1 MIPTDRQKIRTQDI
15 VEYQLPAWVR
25 EDFPLVASFFKTY
38 YTSQEVVGG
47 PTDLIKN
54 LTEYIS
60 PQVIADG
67 RESTELKVTID
78 PFAETI
84 TANFNLANDIQGTAG
99 FPDKWGLIQID
110 EEIILYERKSRNQF
124 LNCIRGFSGTTS
136 YKTPNEPDQ
145 LTFSTSEAVS
155 HNSGSKIINLSALLL
170 AEFFTKLKYLYT
182 PGFENRN
189 LDDELNKRLFVSRA
203 IDFYTSKGSQQSFD
217 ILFGALYGEWVEV
230 FKPRKHLFRPSDS
243 KYRITNDLVVQITN
257 IPDGVSPYDALN
269 KTLFQKAYP
278 EYGINAAA
286 SPITNIQKSTYDGE
300 DYYTISLDSDYDKDL
315 PLTGA
320 TFGKF
325 VVHPNTKTTTSSAF
339 STSFIDVDSTIGF
352 PNSGELFVEYNERDT
367 GIISY
372 AEKTST
378 QFIGVTGISQNIPQF
393 TDIRLNITA
402 FANTN
407 DGPIEYRVGSVLS
420 KDQIETPN
428 WYFNE
433 NDYGLIES
441 LGITTDGV
449 RSEAWIHNQAVK
461 IELESFDGSVAVS
474 YTEHDLNLQDKVT
487 MLDFAGTEYRGTISQ
502 VSDAFTFTIVFDNGV
517 APRIDE
523 DFQYSI
529 YKEILKPTVSNKN
542 KAAYQYLE
550 NLQSNVQNT
559 YGDFKADVLVNSS
572 SLPSFS
578 NIDLDFYDRKFLLDG
593 EYNGEVFTAPSS
605 VADHG
610 YFTGESVYYSTYQY
624 NATDS
629 LGNIIL
635 DDNGNPILLESKLEG
650 MTEGVYFVKRIDAQ
664 TFKLASSPPNLYNE
678 EYISV
683 SGTVENNSLT
693 YIEFYNKNVE
703 NQNLLRE
710 FKPPVN
716 KGDIFVTEPGTTGI
730 LVNGVEIL
738 NYKSQDII
746 NYGKIEKIN
755 VTAPGRD
762 YDVINPPVLE
772 IADDKGQYANGIVAV
787 AGSMLQLDL
796 LDTGFDYVKDPVI
809 TIKGG
814 NGQGARGEINTE
826 LVDHEVTFN
835 PVSGVS
841 TTANTIEFSTFHKF
855 RDIEYVIYRN
865 DDQEAVAGLGTNSRY
880 YAKPIDASTVQ
891 LYKNKED
898 LRLGINTISLTDYGS
913 GTEHSFES
921 VDKKRIVYS
930 VGVGSFGYGYQNK
943 ERRITAAGINTASHV
958 LRIVDHQYDDK
969 DIIQYS
975 CTGTPIQGLST
986 TSSYI
991 VTKLDDNEFKLSVQ
1005 GIGTGAEYKNYFDK
1019 KYVEF
1024 KSVGVGTHTFNY
1036 EPITVT
1042 VEGEIGV
1049 ANFPEYSSDEFTAKV
1064 QPLFRGEIT
1073 SVFVENHGQ
1082 QYGTESIINYE
1093 RQPIFQTKSG
1103 EDAGLLP
1110 ITNGGSIVEVLV
1122 TFPGSGYNS
1131 PPKLVVNGSGK
1142 YAELVPILENGSIVG
1157 ARIKNPGIGYFGNV
1171 SIDII
1176 PSGLGAEFFAE
1187 IQEWTINMFEKSRP
1201 VIGEDDG
1208 VLTPARND
1216 EYGIQY
1222 SYLYAPRKLRE
1233 ILLQKSPNNE
1243 LQYGNYDLPKTGN
1256 KESTA
1261 KFHSPIIGWAY
1272 DGNPIYGPYGFST
1285 PEGGSIRIMKSGY
1298 VRDNDIINSVNR
1310 PTLVPE
1316 SFVEDFVFTGQGD
1329 LDVHNGRYCITPE
1342 YPNGVYAYFATI
1354 DTGAVQ
1360 SSGVFFDY
1368 KEPQFPYLIGHT
1380 YKSVPNKF
1388 NFNKKSNAN
1397 DYDLNDS
1404 NWFRNTTPYKLNEE
1418 YADYPALFQSNK
1430 EVQSK
1435 LLIKRVSKGT
1445 LQGYEVNIAG
1455 DGYQV
1460 GDKLSFKPQDGARD
1474 AAARVSEVTGKK
1486 VTSVSVATTTLS
1498 GLEIVPEPS
1507 TGNYIAY
1514 ADEPHD
1520 LTNLDRVFVSGFST
1534 FVGDL
1539 QGYKD
1544 LNVRS
1549 EFFTLQTGLSTA
1561 AATGIVTY
1569 LNVYGTLTDTIY
1581 TIRENDIIG
1590 IGTEEFKILNV
1601 DTTNSRF
1608 RVLRGYNGITGINS
1622 FGAGYRIEENPR
1634 KLTFKSE
1641 VEDGVEFEYNREYY
1655 FNPAETVAI
1664 GSSSGVGI
1672 GTTLSFSNPGAGVTQ
1687 RFVPTRTLY
1696 LPNHDIQTGE
1706 ELIYNN
1712 NEGSSISI
1720 STDGATSSVL
1730 GSPSTVYGVRISGDL
1745 LGLAPNPIGIGTT
1758 GNIVAISSE
1767 GTGLL
1772 YFTGIGTNVYHSLK
1786 TNRSNVVTAEL
1797 SKNIVSVETE
1807 EPHGLIVNDEVD
1819 IDVNSGLST
1828 TISVIYNEY
1837 NNRLVFNPIGFNTLG
1852 IDTTLNT
1859 IELPNHGFLG
1869 GEKVIYQSGLS
1880 TTGPDNNGIYYVNR
1894 NTKDSIKLAPTRY
1907 DALAFGG
1914 EVVGITTVSDGSIS
1928 PINPPIEVYRNNV
1941 VKFDLSDNS
1950 LSFVIQTTRFPIF
1963 EFNLYSDINFRNKYE
1978 LTETN
1983 PFFEVEKNGEI
1994 GVSSDAYLKL
2004 TLNDNVEDILY
2015 YKLDQ
2020 TYRSLNEDYNASV
2033 FIDEEVVN
2041 YNKLSVVESLYSGKH
2056 RVLGVTSTTT
2066 FSYDLERTPEIS
2078 SYGSGVTYTTNS
2090 RRASGGVSEI
2100 EYSYRGSNYSQIVGV
2115 SSISGNGSGCVIA
2128 PQSTTIGSI
2137 TTTRTTNIG
2146 FDYPTDNTLRPVIN
2160 LPEIIEL
2167 EPLNSV
2173 ESIIVTS
2180 QGTNYTSAPDLVVI
2194 DGFSG
2199 DVITDLE
2206 LDYNLGDI
2214 EVEIVKNTNSL
2225 YDVDPI
2231 IIPINNSNGI
2241 GVTDASYNASTQE
2254 VTVQLTVGFSDA
2266 STFPFTVGSKLLVE
2280 NIAIIGFGNTVSKG
2294 YNSDAYDYALFEVT
2308 SANPQI
2314 GGRNGSVTYSMAN
2327 VLKSDQTPGI
2337 YDPINSTGQIVPQ
2350 SWFPTFD
2357 VNLAPNNFF
2366 IDEKVTSTSGCQ
2378 GSVQSW
2384 IPDTQ
2389 LIKVSSKC
2397 SYKVGDIITGSSSG
2411 AQGEIKSI
2419 LDFNAE
2425 FKLDSSAKVYKGWVD
2440 EVGFLNL
2447 DTERLQDSFYYQKLS
2462 YSLKSKVYYSDWDD
2476 AVSSLN
2482 HTAGFIKF
2490 SDLQIESGG
2499 SDGNGGSGGGNGSGD
2514 GDGGGPGPIIPP
2526 PPIIPP
2532 DTDVIVDIIQDGIS
2546 LNCYTQWDL
2555 VTENEYYIGNRKT
2568 SNEIYFRTKEIAD
2581 FFESIGNRVLIID
2594 DVSGEFN
2601 SEPRVDKFSEVEKFD
2616 IERRFTKV
2624 LTYVADKADIYD
2636 RQLLFF
2642 SVLHDGSNSFTSH
2655 YGRLE
2660 TKRELG
2666 SFDFRITDDEGIIL
2680 FYPVKFE
2687 VNDYAVSLINM
2698 SINSSVLNDNEE
2710 QDIGN
2715 ITKVKSYQARNITG
2729 TETVLSVPVSTRALK
2744 ILVEVDAPDQ
2754 QKYEADEYNLIHDG
2768 SEVYVSEYG
2777 QLANNPA
2784 VLTLGTIQNR
2794 AFDSF
2799 SDAGIGTYNAF
2810 ISGGNL
2816 NITFTLDQL
2825 NYTRADVNIL
2835 AFEMS
2840 DSGTTEDSFYIGVEN
2855 TNVGALETFYTPI
2868 GAGTTTA
2875 VGIASYSNTRDTPT
2889 ARYSAAYYVATVEDT
2904 TNSEYLMTEILVLDD
2919 SANSTQCWITEYGS
2933 IETAVGQYAG
2943 LGTFGARVNSTH
2955 TELVFT
2961 PEPGIDVRT
2970 RVLQMPIQLPDTF
2983 SELGTSGPID
2993 LDNGI
2998 IDAFAGDYEGT
3009 FNDIKRDFGLTH
3021 KGDPIFQKAF
3031 DGSST
3036 NDVDLIE
3043 NTILAPN
3050 HFFVDGERVIYSYD
3064 TNSANPLE
3072 IAPTNIP
3079 GYGVTATLPGGA
3091 ELFAVVFNPQKL
3103 QLATTAEN
3111 ALAADP
3117 IVIDITNVGAGVSGD
3132 FHTITATK
3140 QNTKC
3145 LIAIDNMIQSPITP
3159 TKITTSL
3166 SNDVDLADEVIRV
3179 TGITSIYSADLI
3191 RIDDEIMRVDGVG
3204 VGNSDLSIEVN
3215 RRWMGTRIS
3224 SHTAGAE
3231 IVKIEG
3237 NYNIVNN
3244 TLNFADPPIGPTPI
3258 GSTTNPPDDRD
3269 WTGLTTH
3276 STFQGRSFMRS
3287 AVAGGDDEAYDTN
3300 YIFDDVSDQFN
3311 GITSS
3316 FTLKSEEQDIVGFST
3331 NNGIVLINSIFQ
3343 EPTEPQITPRQY
3355 DLTELNGET
3364 EIQFYGNPIQQP
3376 NDIRTS
3382 DYPAGGT
3389 LSFVGSTT
3397 SFGYQPL
3404 IGAGATATV
3413 DGNGTITSINITN
3426 PGSGYRSGIQTNI
3439 FVGVTT
3445 DYPPQREVDIVGYA
3459 TATDGQITGIAL
3471 TNPGI
3476 GYTTPLY
3483 VVIDEPLSYDN
3494 VPLVYSSDSTP
3505 GVGTEGTVTIVVG
3518 QGSSVIDFEINR
3530 PGYDY
3535 GQGELLTVAV
3545 GGTTGIP
3552 TTGGTFQEFQIP
3564 VERTESDSFSG
3575 WHLGKLV
3582 DLDKIE
3588 QFFDGQRKTF
3598 PLRLLD
3604 EPVTIKSGEGSN
3616 VDIDAVVLVFIND
3629 ILQRPGEAYRISNG
3643 SAITFAEAPNGSVSG
3658 EPGDSGDTCK
3668 ILFYQ
3673 GSGDI
3678 DVIKREVPC
3687 NIEIGDSLTIHRTK
3701 FYCPE
3706 PEAVTQD
3713 PRLVKDIISVDIV
3726 ETVPYQ
3732 GVGIDGDPNCLRV
3745 VEWCKQTEDIFLDG
3759 KIESKSRC
3767 ELEARVHPTARV
3779 IAKVGTASSVIYVDS
3794 VKLGF
3799 DDVKEDKT
3807 PIEERLKIKIVDQVQ
3822 VPAVVEHNQAT
3833 SYTGDFGR
3841 VVGYGVEDFGG
3852 SEEITVDLYI
3862 PEDSYMRDAVRLG
3875 AAATSISGL
3884 STGDYFVISDSNVG
3898 FAETTNISVGINT
3911 GEVIGVGT
3919 QYIDNVY
3926 QVKDLAIVSS
3936 DIPGIGVTDVLRV
3949 GTNIRDEGGI
3959 TFSSQNILFDDAG
3972 IGFGSGPEPTPL
3984 TTVGFTTGFYFGS
3997 YSWGKITL
4005 GDRETPRDFGYN
4017 TTDRMSAPIISRFR
4031 PLKDNNYL

>member
-1 MIPTDRQKIRTQDI
+1 
-15 VEYQLPAWVR
+15 
-25 EDFPLVASFFKTY
+25 
-38 YTSQEVVGG
+38 
-47 PTDLIKN
+47 
-54 LTEYIS
+54 
-60 PQVIADG
+60 
-67 RESTELKVTID
+67 
-78 PFAETI
+78 
-84 TANFNLANDIQGTAG
+84 
-99 FPDKWGLIQID
+99 
-110 EEIILYERKSRNQF
+110 
-124 LNCIRGFSGTTS
+124 
-136 YKTPNEPDQ
+136 
-145 LTFSTSEAVS
+145 
-155 HNSGSKIINLSALLL
+155 
-170 AEFFTKLKYLYT
+170 
-182 PGFENRN
+182 
-189 LDDELNKRLFVSRA
+189 
-203 IDFYTSKGSQQSFD
+203 
-217 ILFGALYGEWVEV
+217 
-230 FKPRKHLFRPSDS
+230 
-243 KYRITNDLVVQITN
+243 
-257 IPDGVSPYDALN
+257 
-269 KTLFQKAYP
+269 
-278 EYGINAAA
+278 
-286 SPITNIQKSTYDGE
+286 
-300 DYYTISLDSDYDKDL
+300 
-315 PLTGA
+315 
-320 TFGKF
+320 
-325 VVHPNTKTTTSSAF
+325 
-339 STSFIDVDSTIGF
+339 
-352 PNSGELFVEYNERDT
+352 
-367 GIISY
+367 
-372 AEKTST
+372 
-378 QFIGVTGISQNIPQF
+378 
-393 TDIRLNITA
+393 
-402 FANTN
+402 
-407 DGPIEYRVGSVLS
+407 
-420 KDQIETPN
+420 
-428 WYFNE
+428 
-433 NDYGLIES
+433 
-441 LGITTDGV
+441 
-449 RSEAWIHNQAVK
+449 
-461 IELESFDGSVAVS
+461 
-474 YTEHDLNLQDKVT
+474 
-487 MLDFAGTEYRGTISQ
+487 
-502 VSDAFTFTIVFDNGV
+502 
-517 APRIDE
+517 
-523 DFQYSI
+523 
-529 YKEILKPTVSNKN
+529 
-542 KAAYQYLE
+542 
-550 NLQSNVQNT
+550 
-559 YGDFKADVLVNSS
+559 
-572 SLPSFS
+572 
-578 NIDLDFYDRKFLLDG
+578 
-593 EYNGEVFTAPSS
+593 
-605 VADHG
+605 
-610 YFTGESVYYSTYQY
+610 
-624 NATDS
+624 
-629 LGNIIL
+629 
-635 DDNGNPILLESKLEG
+635 
-650 MTEGVYFVKRIDAQ
+650 
-664 TFKLASSPPNLYNE
+664 
-678 EYISV
+678 
-683 SGTVENNSLT
+683 
-693 YIEFYNKNVE
+693 
-703 NQNLLRE
+703 
-710 FKPPVN
+710 
-716 KGDIFVTEPGTTGI
+716 
-730 LVNGVEIL
+730 
-738 NYKSQDII
+738 
-746 NYGKIEKIN
+746 
-755 VTAPGRD
+755 
-762 YDVINPPVLE
+762 
-772 IADDKGQYANGIVAV
+772 
-787 AGSMLQLDL
+787 
-796 LDTGFDYVKDPVI
+796 
-809 TIKGG
+809 
-814 NGQGARGEINTE
+814 
-826 LVDHEVTFN
+826 
-835 PVSGVS
+835 
-841 TTANTIEFSTFHKF
+841 
-855 RDIEYVIYRN
+855 
-865 DDQEAVAGLGTNSRY
+865 
-880 YAKPIDASTVQ
+880 
-891 LYKNKED
+891 
-898 LRLGINTISLTDYGS
+898 
-913 GTEHSFES
+913 
-921 VDKKRIVYS
+921 
-930 VGVGSFGYGYQNK
+930 
-943 ERRITAAGINTASHV
+943 
-958 LRIVDHQYDDK
+958 
-969 DIIQYS
+969 
-975 CTGTPIQGLST
+975 
-986 TSSYI
+986 
-991 VTKLDDNEFKLSVQ
+991 
-1005 GIGTGAEYKNYFDK
+1005 
-1019 KYVEF
+1019 
-1024 KSVGVGTHTFNY
+1024 
-1036 EPITVT
+1036 
-1042 VEGEIGV
+1042 
-1049 ANFPEYSSDEFTAKV
+1049 
-1064 QPLFRGEIT
+1064 
-1073 SVFVENHGQ
+1073 
-1082 QYGTESIINYE
+1082 
-1093 RQPIFQTKSG
+1093 
-1103 EDAGLLP
+1103 
-1110 ITNGGSIVEVLV
+1110 
-1122 TFPGSGYNS
+1122 
-1131 PPKLVVNGSGK
+1131 
-1142 YAELVPILENGSIVG
+1142 
-1157 ARIKNPGIGYFGNV
+1157 
-1171 SIDII
+1171 
-1176 PSGLGAEFFAE
+1176 
-1187 IQEWTINMFEKSRP
+1187 
-1201 VIGEDDG
+1201 
-1208 VLTPARND
+1208 
-1216 EYGIQY
+1216 
-1222 SYLYAPRKLRE
+1222 
-1233 ILLQKSPNNE
+1233 
-1243 LQYGNYDLPKTGN
+1243 
-1256 KESTA
+1256 
-1261 KFHSPIIGWAY
+1261 
-1272 DGNPIYGPYGFST
+1272 
-1285 PEGGSIRIMKSGY
+1285 
-1298 VRDNDIINSVNR
+1298 
-1310 PTLVPE
+1310 
-1316 SFVEDFVFTGQGD
+1316 
-1329 LDVHNGRYCITPE
+1329 
-1342 YPNGVYAYFATI
+1342 
-1354 DTGAVQ
+1354 
-1360 SSGVFFDY
+1360 
-1368 KEPQFPYLIGHT
+1368 
-1380 YKSVPNKF
+1380 
-1388 NFNKKSNAN
+1388 
-1397 DYDLNDS
+1397 
-1404 NWFRNTTPYKLNEE
+1404 
-1418 YADYPALFQSNK
+1418 
-1430 EVQSK
+1430 
-1435 LLIKRVSKGT
+1435 
-1445 LQGYEVNIAG
+1445 
-1455 DGYQV
+1455 
-1460 GDKLSFKPQDGARD
+1460 
-1474 AAARVSEVTGKK
+1474 
-1486 VTSVSVATTTLS
+1486 
-1498 GLEIVPEPS
+1498 
-1507 TGNYIAY
+1507 
-1514 ADEPHD
+1514 
-1520 LTNLDRVFVSGFST
+1520 
-1534 FVGDL
+1534 
-1539 QGYKD
+1539 
-1544 LNVRS
+1544 
-1549 EFFTLQTGLSTA
+1549 
-1561 AATGIVTY
+1561 
-1569 LNVYGTLTDTIY
+1569 
-1581 TIRENDIIG
+1581 
-1590 IGTEEFKILNV
+1590 
-1601 DTTNSRF
+1601 
-1608 RVLRGYNGITGINS
+1608 
-1622 FGAGYRIEENPR
+1622 
-1634 KLTFKSE
+1634 
-1641 VEDGVEFEYNREYY
+1641 
-1655 FNPAETVAI
+1655 
-1664 GSSSGVGI
+1664 
-1672 GTTLSFSNPGAGVTQ
+1672 
-1687 RFVPTRTLY
+1687 
-1696 LPNHDIQTGE
+1696 
-1706 ELIYNN
+1706 
-1712 NEGSSISI
+1712 
-1720 STDGATSSVL
+1720 
-1730 GSPSTVYGVRISGDL
+1730 
-1745 LGLAPNPIGIGTT
+1745 
-1758 GNIVAISSE
+1758 
-1767 GTGLL
+1767 
-1772 YFTGIGTNVYHSLK
+1772 
-1786 TNRSNVVTAEL
+1786 
-1797 SKNIVSVETE
+1797 
-1807 EPHGLIVNDEVD
+1807 
-1819 IDVNSGLST
+1819 
-1828 TISVIYNEY
+1828 
-1837 NNRLVFNPIGFNTLG
+1837 
-1852 IDTTLNT
+1852 
-1859 IELPNHGFLG
+1859 
-1869 GEKVIYQSGLS
+1869 
-1880 TTGPDNNGIYYVNR
+1880 
-1894 NTKDSIKLAPTRY
+1894 
-1907 DALAFGG
+1907 
-1914 EVVGITTVSDGSIS
+1914 
-1928 PINPPIEVYRNNV
+1928 
-1941 VKFDLSDNS
+1941 
-1950 LSFVIQTTRFPIF
+1950 
-1963 EFNLYSDINFRNKYE
+1963 
-1978 LTETN
+1978 
-1983 PFFEVEKNGEI
+1983 
-1994 GVSSDAYLKL
+1994 
-2004 TLNDNVEDILY
+2004 
-2015 YKLDQ
+2015 
-2020 TYRSLNEDYNASV
+2020 
-2033 FIDEEVVN
+2033 
-2041 YNKLSVVESLYSGKH
+2041 
-2056 RVLGVTSTTT
+2056 
-2066 FSYDLERTPEIS
+2066 
-2078 SYGSGVTYTTNS
+2078 
-2090 RRASGGVSEI
+2090 
-2100 EYSYRGSNYSQIVGV
+2100 
-2115 SSISGNGSGCVIA
+2115 
-2128 PQSTTIGSI
+2128 
-2137 TTTRTTNIG
+2137 
-2146 FDYPTDNTLRPVIN
+2146 
-2160 LPEIIEL
+2160 
-2167 EPLNSV
+2167 
-2173 ESIIVTS
+2173 
-2180 QGTNYTSAPDLVVI
+2180 
-2194 DGFSG
+2194 
-2199 DVITDLE
+2199 
-2206 LDYNLGDI
+2206 
-2214 EVEIVKNTNSL
+2214 
-2225 YDVDPI
+2225 
-2231 IIPINNSNGI
+2231 
-2241 GVTDASYNASTQE
+2241 
-2254 VTVQLTVGFSDA
+2254 
-2266 STFPFTVGSKLLVE
+2266 
-2280 NIAIIGFGNTVSKG
+2280 
-2294 YNSDAYDYALFEVT
+2294 
-2308 SANPQI
+2308 
-2314 GGRNGSVTYSMAN
+2314 
-2327 VLKSDQTPGI
+2327 
-2337 YDPINSTGQIVPQ
+2337 
-2350 SWFPTFD
+2350 
-2357 VNLAPNNFF
+2357 
-2366 IDEKVTSTSGCQ
+2366 
-2378 GSVQSW
+2378 
-2384 IPDTQ
+2384 
-2389 LIKVSSKC
+2389 
-2397 SYKVGDIITGSSSG
+2397 
-2411 AQGEIKSI
+2411 
-2419 LDFNAE
+2419 
-2425 FKLDSSAKVYKGWVD
+2425 
-2440 EVGFLNL
+2440 
-2447 DTERLQDSFYYQKLS
+2447 
-2462 YSLKSKVYYSDWDD
+2462 
-2476 AVSSLN
+2476 
-2482 HTAGFIKF
+2482 
-2490 SDLQIESGG
+2490 
-2499 SDGNGGSGGGNGSGD
+2499 
-2514 GDGGGPGPIIPP
+2514 
-2526 PPIIPP
+2526 
-2532 DTDVIVDIIQDGIS
+2532 
-2546 LNCYTQWDL
+2546 
-2555 VTENEYYIGNRKT
+2555 
-2568 SNEIYFRTKEIAD
+2568 
-2581 FFESIGNRVLIID
+2581 
-2594 DVSGEFN
+2594 
-2601 SEPRVDKFSEVEKFD
+2601 
-2616 IERRFTKV
+2616 
-2624 LTYVADKADIYD
+2624 
-2636 RQLLFF
+2636 
-2642 SVLHDGSNSFTSH
+2642 
-2655 YGRLE
+2655 
-2660 TKRELG
+2660 
-2666 SFDFRITDDEGIIL
+2666 
-2680 FYPVKFE
+2680 
-2687 VNDYAVSLINM
+2687 M

-2715 ITKVKSYQARNITG
+2715 ITKVKSYQTRNITG

-2784 VLTLGTIQNR
+2784 VLTFGTIQNR

-2840 DSGTTEDSFYIGVEN
+2840 DSGTTEDSFYIGDNN
-2855 TNVGALETFYTPI
+2855 TNIGALETFYTPI

-2919 SANSTQCWITEYGS
+2919 NANSTQCWITEYGS
-2933 IETAVGQYAG
+2933 IETAGVGQYAG

-2998 IDAFAGDYEGT
+2998 IDAFAGEYEGT

-3204 VGNSDLSIEVN
+3204 VGGSDLSIEVN

-3231 IVKIEG
+3231 IVKIDG

-3258 GSTTNPPDDRD
+3258 GSITNPPDDRD
-3269 WTGLTTH
+3269 WTGLTTY

-3355 DLTELNGET
+3355 NLTELNGET
-3364 EIQFYGNPIQQP
+3364 ELQFYGNPIQQP